1 MGFAT
6 FRDEVKTTLEAV
18 TGIGRVYDFIRLIN
32 HWEEFKQDA
41 VADGRINVWE
51 ITRLTLEEEL
61 EAPQGQVGVE
71 ACFRD
76 AHLIAI
82 IGHFSVK
89 DEDESEKT
97 FQDLIDAIVV
107 AFRQNNT
114 LGQTTLIPQQPQV
127 PSIGHEM
134 FASVLCHAVQI
145 NFLAIERTGG

>member
-18 TGIGRVYDFIRLIN
+18 TGIGRVYDFMRLIT
-32 HWEEFKQDA
+32 HWENFKRDA
-41 VADGRINVWE
+41 VKDGRVNVWE

-61 EAPQGQVGVE
+61 ESPQGQGAVE
-71 ACFRD
+71 GCFRD
-76 AHLIAI
+76 AHLITI

-97 FQDLIDAIVV
+97 FQDLIDAIVA
-107 AFRQNNT
+107 AFRANNT
-114 LGQTTLIPQQPQV
+114 LGEQTLIPSQPQV

-145 NFLAIERTGG
+145 NFLAVERTGG